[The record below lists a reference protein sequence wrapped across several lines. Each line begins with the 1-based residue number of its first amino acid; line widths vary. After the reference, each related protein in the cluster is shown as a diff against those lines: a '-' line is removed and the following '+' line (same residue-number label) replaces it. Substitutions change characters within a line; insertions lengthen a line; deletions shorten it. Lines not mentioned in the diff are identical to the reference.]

1 MAKIQIA
8 DLHSE
13 NFVELTAEEQS
24 LIQGG
29 IWPVVVRATVVTAK
43 VIAAALTAGGAIDA
57 ARDFYKGAKKAWNEG
72 CGC

>member
-29 IWPVVVRATVVTAK
+29 IWLVVVRATVK
-43 VIAAALTAGGAIDA
+43 GIAAALTAGGAIDA

>member
-29 IWPVVVRATVVTAK
+29 TWPLVVAWAVTKAVKWVVG
-43 VIAAALTAGGAIDA
+43 L
-57 ARDFYKGAKKAWNEG
+57 F
-72 CGC
+72 

>member
-1 MAKIQIA
+1 MANIQIA

-29 IWPVVVRATVVTAK
+29 IWPWVVTAAVY
-43 VIAAALTAGGAIDA
+43 VINHWSDIK
-57 ARDFYKGAKKAWNEG
+57 KGVSDAWNG
-72 CGC
+72 N

>member
-13 NFVELTAEEQS
+13 NVVELTAEEQY

-29 IWPVVVRATVVTAK
+29 IWWIVAATLIRAATPIVVNGIRWGAASY
-43 VIAAALTAGGAIDA
+43 IAYTYAN
-57 ARDFYKGAKKAWNEG
+57 RKP
-72 CGC
+72 

>member
-29 IWPVVVRATVVTAK
+29 IWPWVVAVAVY
-43 VIAAALTAGGAIDA
+43 VIDHWSDIK
-57 ARDFYKGAKKAWNEG
+57 KGVSDAWNG
-72 CGC
+72 N

>member
-29 IWPVVVRATVVTAK
+29 IWPWVVPAAVY
-43 VIAAALTAGGAIDA
+43 VINHWSDIK
-57 ARDFYKGAKKAWNEG
+57 KGVSDAWNG
-72 CGC
+72 N

>member
-29 IWPVVVRATVVTAK
+29 LWWTVARAVAVY
-43 VIAAALTAGGAIDA
+43 VIDNWSDIK
-57 ARDFYKGAKKAWNEG
+57 KGVSDAWNG
-72 CGC
+72 N

>member
-1 MAKIQIA
+1 MANIQIA

-13 NFVELTAEEQS
+13 NVVELTAEEQS

-29 IWPVVVRATVVTAK
+29 IWPLIVRGIVVSVTA
-43 VIAAALTAGGAIDA
+43 VDLVDA
-57 ARDFYKGAKKAWNEG
+57 ARNFYKGAKKAWNEG

>member
-1 MAKIQIA
+1 MARIQIA

-29 IWPVVVRATVVTAK
+29 FWWAV
-43 VIAAALTAGGAIDA
+43 AGAVAVYIIDHWS
-57 ARDFYKGAKKAWNEG
+57 DIKKGVSDAWNG
-72 CGC
+72 N

>member
-1 MAKIQIA
+1 MANIQIA

-13 NFVELTAEEQS
+13 NVVELTAEEQS

-29 IWPVVVRATVVTAK
+29 IWPLIVRGIVVSVTA
-43 VIAAALTAGGAIDA
+43 VDRVDA
-57 ARDFYKGAKKAWNEG
+57 ARNFYKGAKKAWNEG

>member
-13 NFVELTAEEQS
+13 NFVKLTAEEQY

-29 IWPVVVRATVVTAK
+29 IWGAV
-43 VIAAALTAGGAIDA
+43 ALYIIDHWS
-57 ARDFYKGAKKAWNEG
+57 DIKKGVSDPWKGK
-72 CGC
+72 

>member
-29 IWPVVVRATVVTAK
+29 IWLVVVRATVK

>member
-13 NFVELTAEEQS
+13 NFVELTAEEQY

-29 IWPVVVRATVVTAK
+29 IWWRVAD
-43 VIAAALTAGGAIDA
+43 GAVAVACYIIDNWS
-57 ARDFYKGAKKAWNEG
+57 DIKKGVSDAWNG
-72 CGC
+72 N

>member
-29 IWPVVVRATVVTAK
+29 IRLVVRATVK
-43 VIAAALTAGGAIDA
+43 VIAAVLTAGGAIDA

>member
-1 MAKIQIA
+1 MANIQIA

-29 IWPVVVRATVVTAK
+29 WRLAFKVAFKGAEVVLFL
-43 VIAAALTAGGAIDA
+43 IGAGDAI
-57 ARDFYKGAKKAWNEG
+57 RDFYTGAKKAWNEG